1 MCLRKYI
8 LNYFGQE
15 TEEHCGNCS
24 NCLEEF
30 VELDVGEI
38 AADVIE
44 CVRESR
50 QRYGMTMILSTL
62 TGANTAKIR
71 SAGMNELSI
80 YGRQSKCSQQR
91 LKDVVY
97 TLLEHGIPSTERRSL
112 CDPETDRPVR
122 RITEI
127 ERIETSL
134 QEVRT
139 YRKEKVRKWKE
150 SVS

>member
-1 MCLRKYI
+1 MFSAEAERRSLY
-8 LNYFGQE
+8 
-15 TEEHCGNCS
+15 
-24 NCLEEF
+24 
-30 VELDVGEI
+30 
-38 AADVIE
+38 
-44 CVRESR
+44 
-50 QRYGMTMILSTL
+50 
-62 TGANTAKIR
+62 TAR
-71 SAGMNELSI
+71 T
-80 YGRQSKCSQQR
+80 R
-91 LKDVVY
+91 
-97 TLLEHGIPSTERRSL
+97 IPSTERRSL